1 MAKTII
7 DLGRVV
13 GDDGEA
19 GPQGPVGATPSVT
32 ASATVDANVG
42 TPSVTVTRGGTD
54 EAPSFAF
61 AFKNLKGEPGREAPE
76 HAHDYLPL
84 AGGTLTG
91 GVAVRSANVPAQGE
105 TPGADQYGNQVA
117 ACDSSGARM
126 GMLRGYHKKSGG
138 RGVEV
143 AATREV
149 GGTTVF
155 NELLLG
161 VGAACD
167 SSGARMGMLRG
178 YHKKSGGRGVE
189 VAATREVG
197 GTTVFNELLLGV
209 GPDGTRAVGVS
220 DAAAWRSALSAAAAN
235 HTHAAATQSAA
246 GLMSAADKERVDGL
260 EDLAWKK
267 VYPVGA
273 VYISYVSTSP
283 ASLFGGTWVQITGRF
298 PRFANDVA
306 TGGTA
311 RHRHWQTVGKAT
323 GESMFVVDFDQGFGY
338 ASRVRPSAA
347 GARIDN
353 AEGGF
358 SAWTGSGGGLGDKAR
373 MRVDA
378 TSDPVLGVADDTTAS
393 TPPSDL
399 LPPYQDLYAWRRT
412 A

>member
-32 ASATVDANVG
+32 ASATVDVNVG

-161 VGAACD
+161 VG
-167 SSGARMGMLRG
+167 
-178 YHKKSGGRGVE
+178 
-189 VAATREVG
+189 T
-197 GTTVFNELLLGV
+197 
-209 GPDGTRAVGVS
+209 DGTRAVGVS